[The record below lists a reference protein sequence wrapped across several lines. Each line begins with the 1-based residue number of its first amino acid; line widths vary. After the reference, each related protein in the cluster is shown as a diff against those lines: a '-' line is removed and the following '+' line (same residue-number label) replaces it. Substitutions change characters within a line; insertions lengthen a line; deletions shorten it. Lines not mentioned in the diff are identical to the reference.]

1 MKSLA
6 TVKAAVNMID
16 EVASLM
22 RSAYQFSIEAV
33 WRGEKMQVCDPGFT
47 SAGG

>member
-1 MKSLA
+1 
-6 TVKAAVNMID
+6 MID
-16 EVASLM
+16 DVASLI

-33 WRGEKMQVCDPGFT
+33 WRGEKMQVFESLLT